1 MPKLS
6 LFIALGFLSF
16 LSSCGGERAND
27 PVVPTSE
34 TLDFILTEV
43 IDNSVVPAVE
53 NFYDQSIVLKTAA
66 TAFCDQ
72 QTLTNLEVVQQG
84 WRDLFSLWYR
94 LSNYNFGP
102 LNDNPVFPVYIFID
116 SLRLRGTDYTD
127 TLQADIS
134 NNLTNDIVLDD
145 AYFSSLT
152 FQRMGLLALELMAFE
167 TASEA
172 HSRDLNDI
180 LLEYQNAPR
189 KCDMLLGYATQIE
202 VRMADVIN
210 EWNVSYGGSTD
221 SYRTV
226 FLNAELSDGTEPI
239 TLLIVSV
246 QEFIDYLRSR
256 DVVSTAAQV
265 SDYSWQAISSSVD
278 EIEELLLGTENT
290 TVSLVDLM
298 IGTGNDAA
306 VSIVVE
312 NIASARIAIEQE
324 DTVLLEV
331 ALSVLDGNFKREI
344 PDSLEIDLGF
354 NFTDGD

>member
-1 MPKLS
+1 MSKLS
-6 LFIALGFLSF
+6 LFIVFGFIALLAN
-16 LSSCGGERAND
+16 CGGERTND
-27 PVVPTSE
+27 PVVATTE

-53 NFYDQSIVLKTAA
+53 NFYAQSVSLKTSSI
-66 TAFCDQ
+66 AFCDQ
-72 QTLTNLEVVQQG
+72 QTRTNLETVQQE
-84 WRDLFSLWYR
+84 WRDTFSSWYR

-134 NNLTNDIVLDD
+134 SNLTNDIVLDE

-152 FQRMGLLALELMAFE
+152 FQRMGLLALELIAFE
-167 TASEA
+167 TSSEI

-180 LLEYQNAPR
+180 LLEYQNASR
-189 KCDMLLGYATQIE
+189 KCEMLLGYATQIE
-202 VRMADVIN
+202 VRMADVVS

-226 FLNAELSDGTEPI
+226 FLNGELSDGTEPI

-265 SDYSWQAISSSVD
+265 SDYSWQAISSSID
-278 EIEELLLGTENT
+278 EIEELLIGTENT
-290 TVSLVDLM
+290 TVSLIDLM
-298 IGTGNDAA
+298 VGTGNDAA
-306 VSIVVE
+306 VSTVMG

-344 PDSLEIDLGF
+344 PDSLEVDLGF

>member
-1 MPKLS
+1 MYRLS
-6 LFIALGFLSF
+6 LFTLLGFLTL
-16 LSSCGGERAND
+16 LSGCGGERMND
-27 PVVPTSE
+27 PVVATTE
-34 TLDFILTEV
+34 TLDFVLTEV
-43 IDNSVVPAVE
+43 VDNSVVPAVE
-53 NFYDQSIVLKTAA
+53 NFYEQSVALKVSS

-72 QTLTNLEVVQQG
+72 PTLTNLEAVRQE
-84 WRDLFSLWYR
+84 WRDVFSSWYR

-102 LNDNPVFPVYIFID
+102 LNDNPVFPAYIFID

-134 NNLTNDIVLDD
+134 NNLVNDIVLDD
-145 AYFSSLT
+145 AYFASLT
-152 FQRMGLLALELMAFE
+152 FQRMGLLALELVAFE
-167 TASEA
+167 TASDD
-172 HSRDLNDI
+172 HSRDVNDI
-180 LLEYQNAPR
+180 LLEYQNTPR

-202 VRMADVIN
+202 ARMTDVVN
-210 EWNVSYGGSTD
+210 EWNVSYSGSTD

-226 FLNAELSDGTEPI
+226 FLNAELSDGTAPI

-256 DVVSTAAQV
+256 DVVSTAAQA
-265 SDYSWQAISSSVD
+265 SDYSWQAISASID
-278 EIEELLLGTENT
+278 EIEELLVGTEET

-298 IGTGNDAA
+298 VGTGNDVA
-306 VSIVVE
+306 VSTVME
-312 NIASARIAIEQE
+312 NIASARVAIEQE

-344 PDSLEIDLGF
+344 PDSLEVDLGF